1 MPRGGRQQRGWGS
14 HMLNGVPFEL
24 RWKPRQLPDLP
35 ESPPPVRPQLLASWS
50 GCDYDFGLEHRVL
63 YPPEAAAAKE
73 QDAVKKQQ
81 QQQTND
87 AKVAPVSKA
96 EKSSQVNSTKS
107 TGNEDLQPTKRNGYL
122 PQPPS
127 VSQSSISTFNMS
139 KDPLKPQPVI
149 AAAAVSA
156 STDKASF
163 SINSLKDF
171 DRIDDPFD
179 EAELRTIDDM
189 AELKNALSGFAAR
202 GCAVDVSD
210 DSSSGG
216 GQSNRSPVPSVHE
229 ITFPK
234 LSLGPD
240 SPTTSESPP
249 VTSTTA
255 AALPQPPPPLYQAAA
270 MAVSTAP
277 VSMPPPPPPQ
287 PLPPS
292 SVVST
297 APVSIPHQ
305 FHLSSSQPR
314 APWSSSMNFGGQIA
328 AATADSFRSASH
340 PDLASAATAGPP
352 PVQQQQQQQPAQQ
365 TKTSNAKTAT
375 YSKPSGPDPYPDLGV
390 LERFKVDSL
399 CAMGFPRDRAA
410 RAVARLGMA
419 DDELVAY
426 LCRIDRIVE
435 ACEVSPPDAENSI
448 RLLGSEAK
456 AIRYLHLRAE
466 MLEFGFSQDDI
477 AAAALAS
484 NLDRDRTVALL
495 LKQNGLSLN

>member
-1 MPRGGRQQRGWGS
+1 
-14 HMLNGVPFEL
+14 
-24 RWKPRQLPDLP
+24 
-35 ESPPPVRPQLLASWS
+35 
-50 GCDYDFGLEHRVL
+50 
-63 YPPEAAAAKE
+63 
-73 QDAVKKQQ
+73 
-81 QQQTND
+81 
-87 AKVAPVSKA
+87 
-96 EKSSQVNSTKS
+96 
-107 TGNEDLQPTKRNGYL
+107 
-122 PQPPS
+122 
-127 VSQSSISTFNMS
+127 MS

-435 ACEVSPPDAENSI
+435 ACGVSPPDAENSI